1 MQGQF
6 WKNFRRR
13 GAGASDRARS
23 ARKSPR
29 GAPRVRRRCR
39 LTAFRLQSGRSGAAR
54 MAAARPDGAL
64 SGPSRT
70 ARHETGPS
78 TTFGPHPPTMPD
90 FAQTKPQVN
99 GSPISRNPRY
109 GRGVGVKRSR
119 WAGFVAGA
127 SRTATEWSLIMSRSF
142 ACRRMLLS
150 LKSKKARQHG
160 WPSKKLGGPS
170 GIRTQNPGIM
180 SPLR

>member
-1 MQGQF
+1 
-6 WKNFRRR
+6 
-13 GAGASDRARS
+13 
-23 ARKSPR
+23 
-29 GAPRVRRRCR
+29 
-39 LTAFRLQSGRSGAAR
+39 
-54 MAAARPDGAL
+54 MAAVRPDGAL
-64 SGPSRT
+64 SGPPRT

-90 FAQTKPQVN
+90 LVKTKPQVN
-99 GSPISRNPRY
+99 GSPVSRNPWY
-109 GRGVGVKRSR
+109 GRGAGVKRSR

-127 SRTATEWSLIMSRSF
+127 SQTAAEWSLIMSRPF

-150 LKSKKARQHG
+150 LKSKKARQYAR
-160 WPSKKLGGPS
+160 PSVNLGGPS